1 MNKEEK
7 TLTKD
12 EIAEEITLLDIESGY
27 ISASDFTD
35 EKQNYLA
42 FLNDGDF
49 SKFRQYVQD
58 ELKQDD
64 LNTSLHIQRFN
75 NILKSLDALEK
86 NSIFYKLGS
95 LQNPLYY
102 KSRPMF
108 EEYEGK
114 EGMVNLNDFLLYYE
128 EGKAL
133 VGNTGELNTHLK
145 DINEALEK
153 SNLKPIYFYTGSRR
167 EKEFINIDIS
177 FSDFADLNSKEY
189 LKQKQKS
196 NEEEM

>member
-1 MNKEEK
+1 MSKEEK

-133 VGNTGELNTHLK
+133 VGNTGELNTPLK

-167 EKEFINIDIS
+167 EKEFINTDIS